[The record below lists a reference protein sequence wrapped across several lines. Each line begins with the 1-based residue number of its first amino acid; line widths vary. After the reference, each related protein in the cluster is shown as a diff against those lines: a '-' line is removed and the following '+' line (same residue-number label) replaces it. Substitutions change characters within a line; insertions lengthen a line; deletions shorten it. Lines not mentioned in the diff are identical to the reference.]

1 MYVSIFVLFKKLFM
15 INNYFQQ
22 QILLFNIYQKAKIIK
37 L

>member
-1 MYVSIFVLFKKLFM
+1 MYQYLYYLKKLFM